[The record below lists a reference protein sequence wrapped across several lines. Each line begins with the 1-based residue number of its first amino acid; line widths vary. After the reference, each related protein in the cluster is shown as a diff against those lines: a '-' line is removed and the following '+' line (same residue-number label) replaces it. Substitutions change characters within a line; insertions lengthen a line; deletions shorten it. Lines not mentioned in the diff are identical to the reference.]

1 MSPSQQQ
8 TLASYVPTA
17 RLAQLLM
24 VARGSAGISLEEMAD
39 RFDGRYTV
47 FDLMQLEAAVL
58 RTTDDDLR
66 AIAKAY
72 GLDYTLFAPA
82 RGLLRIDLAALTISM
97 GETESIFAPGSSS
110 TEVLIHYLALLYNM
124 RSVTPG
130 KPGKQGKA
138 GQPGKPGKPGL
149 NPGESLVLRNPDLK
163 VLAETFDC
171 PIPQIEHALVY
182 LMTNNAADI
191 RMHLKALTKRP
202 SFLQRLRG

>member
-1 MSPSQQQ
+1 VSPHQQ

-24 VARGSAGISLEEMAD
+24 VARGNDGVSLEEMAD

-82 RGLLRIDLAALTISM
+82 RGLLRIDLAALTISI
-97 GETESIFAPGSSS
+97 GETQSAFAPGSTS
-110 TEVLIHYLALLYNM
+110 TEVLVHYLALLYNM
-124 RSVTPG
+124 RSAV
-130 KPGKQGKA
+130 
-138 GQPGKPGKPGL
+138 PGKPGKPGL
-149 NPGESLVLRNPDLK
+149 GTNRGESLVLRDPDLK
-163 VLAETFDC
+163 VLAETFGC
-171 PIPQIEHALVY
+171 PIHQIEHALIH
-182 LMTNNAADI
+182 LMTNNAPDI

>member
-1 MSPSQQQ
+1 VSPSEQK

-24 VARGSAGISLEEMAD
+24 LARGSAGVSLEEMTD

-82 RGLLRIDLAALTISM
+82 RGLLRVDLAALTISI
-97 GETESIFAPGSSS
+97 GETESTFHPGSSS

-130 KPGKQGKA
+130 KPGK
-138 GQPGKPGKPGL
+138 PGL
-149 NPGESLVLRNPDLK
+149 AKEPEESLVLRDPDLK

-171 PIPQIEHALVY
+171 PVPQIEEALVY

-191 RMHLKALTKRP
+191 RLHLKSLTKRP
-202 SFLQRLRG
+202 SFLRRLRG

>member
-1 MSPSQQQ
+1 VSPHQQ

-24 VARGSAGISLEEMAD
+24 VARGNEGVSLEEMAD

-82 RGLLRIDLAALTISM
+82 RGILRIDLAALTISI
-97 GETESIFAPGSSS
+97 GETESAFAPGSSS
-110 TEVLIHYLALLYNM
+110 TEVLVHYLALLYNM
-124 RSVTPG
+124 RSAVPG
-130 KPGKQGKA
+130 K
-138 GQPGKPGKPGL
+138 PGKPGKPGL
-149 NPGESLVLRNPDLK
+149 GTNPGESLVLRDPDLK

-171 PIPQIEHALVY
+171 PVHQIEHALIY
-182 LMTNNAADI
+182 LMTNNAPDI
-191 RMHLKALTKRP
+191 RKHLKALTKRP
-202 SFLQRLRG
+202 SLLQRIRG

>member
-1 MSPSQQQ
+1 
-8 TLASYVPTA
+8 
-17 RLAQLLM
+17 M
-24 VARGSAGISLEEMAD
+24 VARGNDGVSLEEMAD

-82 RGLLRIDLAALTISM
+82 RGLLRIDLAALTISI
-97 GETESIFAPGSSS
+97 GETQSAFAPGSTS
-110 TEVLIHYLALLYNM
+110 TEVLVHYLALLYNM
-124 RSVTPG
+124 RSAV
-130 KPGKQGKA
+130 
-138 GQPGKPGKPGL
+138 PGKPGKPGL
-149 NPGESLVLRNPDLK
+149 GTNRGESLVLRDPDLK
-163 VLAETFDC
+163 VLAETFGC
-171 PIPQIEHALVY
+171 PIHQIEHALIH
-182 LMTNNAADI
+182 LMTNNAPDI

>member
-1 MSPSQQQ
+1 
-8 TLASYVPTA
+8 
-17 RLAQLLM
+17 M
-24 VARGSAGISLEEMAD
+24 VARGSAGVSLEEMAD

-82 RGLLRIDLAALTISM
+82 RGLLRIDLAALTISI
-97 GETESIFAPGSSS
+97 GETESAFPPGSSS
-110 TEVLIHYLALLYNM
+110 TEVLIRYLALLYNM
-124 RSVTPG
+124 RSVTS
-130 KPGKQGKA
+130 
-138 GQPGKPGKPGL
+138 GKPGKPGMAG
-149 NPGESLVLRNPDLK
+149 PAGIKGSLVLRGPDLK

-171 PIPQIEHALVY
+171 PASQIEHALVY

-191 RMHLKALTKRP
+191 RVHLKTLTKRP